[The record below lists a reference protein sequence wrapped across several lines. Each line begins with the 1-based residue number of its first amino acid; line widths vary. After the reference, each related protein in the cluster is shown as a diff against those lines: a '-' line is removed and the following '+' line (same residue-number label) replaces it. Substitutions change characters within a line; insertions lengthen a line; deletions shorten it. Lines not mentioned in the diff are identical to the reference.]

1 LLTVSMI
8 GPSALLKP
16 VTALVAVGLL
26 VVFLTEGEAPVPAK
40 TRLVQPRLRVDATS
54 DAEARQMRRATLRLA
69 RELGAATRCDVR
81 RSAREMQTCVS
92 PALQHVGVGGRG
104 ASILLGTIA
113 ATVPSGRC
121 LAYLVGLAAA
131 NSAAGDN
138 ARWLLMNLYRYM
150 PRDRRRALVGQI
162 NLAYSMLRRA
172 SRAAA
177 PDVCEPGA
185 GQPAA

>member
-1 LLTVSMI
+1 MI

-26 VVFLTEGEAPVPAK
+26 VVFLSESDEPVPAK

-54 DAEARQMRRATLRLA
+54 DAESRQMRRATLHLA
-69 RELGAATRCDVR
+69 RELGAAARCDVGR
-81 RSAREMQTCVS
+81 PAREVEECVS

-104 ASILLGTIA
+104 ASIILGNVA
-113 ATVPSGRC
+113 ATIPAGRC
-121 LAYLVGLAAA
+121 LGYMLGLAAA

-138 ARWLLMNLYRYM
+138 ARWLLINLYRYR
-150 PRDRRRALVGQI
+150 PRDRRRDLAVQL

-177 PDVCEPGA
+177 TDVCQPGS